1 MKILSALLLFT
12 VARDVAATAMRG
24 IDNDTTLT
32 QKRRQLMMAKPM
44 KNKVVN
50 VTTTLS
56 VAPVLP
62 QVVAPSVPLP
72 TPFPTGPPPTQ
83 YPTDIIRPTPVTPY
97 PTGVAPTPYP
107 TAPPPTFNVTLQ
119 SMAISTTGSNYDPA
133 ALLPLYSKDMA
144 YELADAGA
152 IIESLELSI
161 DPLGALGG
169 DRNNAS
175 RRLNGPLSQVVVVS
189 GSMFVRFQY
198 LDQVDAWKQS
208 YLKTAK
214 NSSVMTALFQNLS
227 ADTGLDITWESSV
240 EASLF
245 DVSVT
250 LPPTMAA
257 TIDCPAA
264 DSASF
269 FESNVVVSFAG
280 NPDDATSDQLLA
292 LEQAFLESYNSA
304 NSLSSGICDTL
315 FRVLTNV
322 TINVDGSYSSSR
334 RLKQELTKKK
344 FTFQFRVI
352 GSCRYCAKSTNL
364 FYNDALRR
372 TLLVEEDES
381 LPRALQISSS
391 SSPSDDCVCP
401 VNTTERSPTVDEFF
415 TIFNSSVSEL
425 QEAGTLTFIESIVGA
440 PAEIDPVE
448 CSAEV
453 NSFET
458 EVTLEVSGNPDAIT
472 GNEKRSL
479 EAAFE
484 TTYNTLIQGY
494 CDPLFRN
501 VAEVTISST
510 GALGSNSSTE
520 KDGSRFRRKL
530 QKSTTMAKNSRLC
543 FVSRDFAVGAEK
555 KRGSLTMPQD
565 DN

>member
-1 MKILSALLLFT
+1 
-12 VARDVAATAMRG
+12 
-24 IDNDTTLT
+24 
-32 QKRRQLMMAKPM
+32 
-44 KNKVVN
+44 
-50 VTTTLS
+50 
-56 VAPVLP
+56 
-62 QVVAPSVPLP
+62 
-72 TPFPTGPPPTQ
+72 
-83 YPTDIIRPTPVTPY
+83 
-97 PTGVAPTPYP
+97 
-107 TAPPPTFNVTLQ
+107 
-119 SMAISTTGSNYDPA
+119 MAISTTGSNYDPA

-144 YELADAGA
+144 YELAAAGA
-152 IIESLELSI
+152 IFESLELSI
-161 DPLGALGG
+161 DLLGA
-169 DRNNAS
+169 DRSIVN
-175 RRLNGPLSQVVVVS
+175 RRLNSPVSQIVVVS
-189 GSMFVRFQY
+189 ASMPARFQY

-208 YLKTAK
+208 YVKAAK
-214 NSSVMTALFQNLS
+214 NSSVMIALFQKLS
-227 ADTGLDITWESSV
+227 AGTGLDITWASSV

-250 LPPTMAA
+250 LPPTLAA
-257 TIDCPAA
+257 TINCPAA

-280 NPDDATSDQLLA
+280 NPDNVTSDQLLA
-292 LEQAFLESYNSA
+292 VEQAFLESYNSA

-322 TINVDGSYSSSR
+322 SIDVDGSYSSSR
-334 RLKQELTKKK
+334 RLQQQVTTKKK
-344 FTFQFRVI
+344 FTFRFRVI

-372 TLLVEEDES
+372 TLLVAEDES

-440 PAEIDPVE
+440 PTEIDPVE

-458 EVTLEVSGNPDAIT
+458 EVALEVSGNPDAIT

-484 TTYNTLIQGY
+484 TTYNTLLKQLY
-494 CDPLFRN
+494 
-501 VAEVTISST
+501 
-510 GALGSNSSTE
+510 
-520 KDGSRFRRKL
+520 SRYL
-530 QKSTTMAKNSRLC
+530 IW
-543 FVSRDFAVGAEK
+543 
-555 KRGSLTMPQD
+555 MPTRQSYR
-565 DN
+565 

>member
-1 MKILSALLLFT
+1 
-12 VARDVAATAMRG
+12 
-24 IDNDTTLT
+24 
-32 QKRRQLMMAKPM
+32 
-44 KNKVVN
+44 
-50 VTTTLS
+50 
-56 VAPVLP
+56 
-62 QVVAPSVPLP
+62 
-72 TPFPTGPPPTQ
+72 
-83 YPTDIIRPTPVTPY
+83 
-97 PTGVAPTPYP
+97 
-107 TAPPPTFNVTLQ
+107 
-119 SMAISTTGSNYDPA
+119 
-133 ALLPLYSKDMA
+133 
-144 YELADAGA
+144 
-152 IIESLELSI
+152 
-161 DPLGALGG
+161 
-169 DRNNAS
+169 
-175 RRLNGPLSQVVVVS
+175 
-189 GSMFVRFQY
+189 MFVRFQY

-372 TLLVEEDES
+372 TLLVAEDES
-381 LPRALQISSS
+381 LPRALQVNSSSS
-391 SSPSDDCVCP
+391 SSPSDDCLCP

-415 TIFNSSVSEL
+415 TSFNSTVSEL
-425 QEAGTLTFIESIVGA
+425 REAGTLTFIESIVGA
-440 PAEIDPVE
+440 PVEIDPVE

-458 EVTLEVSGNPDAIT
+458 AIALEVSGNPDAIT
-472 GNEKRSL
+472 ENEKRSL

-501 VAEVTISST
+501 VAEVTISPA
-510 GALGSNSSTE
+510 GASGSNSTTE
-520 KDGSRFRRKL
+520 KDGARFRRKI
-530 QKSTTMAKNSRLC
+530 QKSTTMAKKFTFLFRIKGICRGCPKETKLFNDALRRQLGRSLALTNDTAFLEDSGQCFCPIDSIGSRAPSPEEFTPIFNETIFLLDLPNVVAIFDTVVELAPPVTASPTTSIMPSLQPSPGPSKSNSPSKGPSGVPSNSVFPSNSPSRIQINTFMPFPKPSPGPSNSPRAPTKLPTN
-543 FVSRDFAVGAEK
+543 FVIPSLAP
-555 KRGSLTMPQD
+555 SLTQNPSRRPSSMPSPSPSKAPTPG
-565 DN
+565 N